1 MNMSN
6 NLISIVIPVY
16 NSEPTI
22 KKVAEDIKKILS
34 KKLNFELV
42 LINDGS
48 KDNSY
53 KKCRELSREYS
64 FVKFINLSKNFG
76 QHNAIFAGLHFV
88 RGDYIIFMDDDLQT
102 PPEAIPKLINKIEEG
117 YDVVYAN
124 YYYKYHSKLRNIGS
138 WVNNIM
144 SNILLKKPKKLKIT
158 SYFIIKKYLIDEILN
173 YTGPY
178 PYLGGL
184 ILRLTDNIGM
194 IDITHEKR
202 EYGKSNYSFMSLL
215 RLWINGFTNFSVK
228 PLRVSFFLGIIF
240 SSIGFLFSFF
250 IFIRKL
256 IDPQIALGWTS
267 IIIAILLF
275 SGVQLISIG
284 LIGEYVGRIFLTQNK
299 QPQYVIKE
307 KYNISFNSLS
317 SQLAKIL
324 N

>member
-1 MNMSN
+1 MK
-6 NLISIVIPVY
+6 ISIIIPVY
-16 NSEPTI
+16 NSESTI
-22 KKVAEDIKKILS
+22 KIVVEDIKETLS
-34 KKLNFELV
+34 NKSNFEIVLV
-42 LINDGS
+42 NDGS

-53 KKCRELSREYS
+53 KKCKELARKYS
-64 FVKFINLSKNFG
+64 FIKFINLSKNFG
-76 QHNAIFAGLHFV
+76 QHNAILAGLHFV
-88 RGDYIIFMDDDLQT
+88 KGNYIIFMDDDLQT
-102 PPEAIPKLINKIEEG
+102 PPEEIPRLINKIKEG

-138 WVNNIM
+138 WINNVM
-144 SNILLKKPKKLKIT
+144 TNILLKKPKNLKIT

-184 ILRLTDNIGM
+184 ILRSTDNIGM

-228 PLRVSFFLGIIF
+228 PLRISFFLGILF

-250 IFIRKL
+250 LLIRKL
-256 IDPQIALGWTS
+256 IYPQVVLGWTS

-275 SGVQLISIG
+275 SGVQLISVG

-299 QPQYVIKE
+299 QPQYIIKE
-307 KYNISFNSLS
+307 KYNIDSDRD
-317 SQLAKIL
+317 
-324 N
+324 